1 SRCTISA
8 GSTISGTTFG
18 QLFAGDETQFS
29 DNFLSI
35 VADRGATPRARQNA
49 ALSLAEFGVAEAS
62 LLLEERLIDPTE
74 YFIETDIDLVR
85 RNYTWEAFVNA
96 AQSFELSDKIDER
109 MIRRIDDSWESSKIH
124 DYSILALGRSKSESS
139 ANKLGNLLKNNN
151 LSAMLAI
158 GRSGKKEFLP
168 PLIEKMG
175 INQDKEIRRK
185 SIEAVG
191 LLGDNKALPNLI
203 GLLDDTDAEIRQDII
218 NALANIKDPSV
229 IPPLANR
236 MSIEKQASVQVVLV
250 SALANLGATE
260 SISSIEPLLQTKNA
274 ELYFQVAQA
283 LYQITG
289 NSYGYG
295 WE

>member
-1 SRCTISA
+1 
-8 GSTISGTTFG
+8 
-18 QLFAGDETQFS
+18 
-29 DNFLSI
+29 
-35 VADRGATPRARQNA
+35 
-49 ALSLAEFGVAEAS
+49 
-62 LLLEERLIDPTE
+62 
-74 YFIETDIDLVR
+74 
-85 RNYTWEAFVNA
+85 
-96 AQSFELSDKIDER
+96 

-229 IPPLANR
+229 IPSLANR
-236 MSIEKQASVQVVLV
+236 SSSVPDNRQFLRLWMGIILT
-250 SALANLGATE
+250 SQKPNCQKLN
-260 SISSIEPLLQTKNA
+260 PLLLISRLIFPALQSILLVFSETIFLFA
-274 ELYFQVAQA
+274 SLHMWLGLFQ
-283 LYQITG
+283 LNESG
-289 NSYGYG
+289 LPL
-295 WE
+295 

>member
-1 SRCTISA
+1 
-8 GSTISGTTFG
+8 
-18 QLFAGDETQFS
+18 
-29 DNFLSI
+29 
-35 VADRGATPRARQNA
+35 
-49 ALSLAEFGVAEAS
+49 
-62 LLLEERLIDPTE
+62 
-74 YFIETDIDLVR
+74 
-85 RNYTWEAFVNA
+85 
-96 AQSFELSDKIDER
+96 
-109 MIRRIDDSWESSKIH
+109 
-124 DYSILALGRSKSESS
+124 
-139 ANKLGNLLKNNN
+139 
-151 LSAMLAI
+151 MLAI

-168 PLIEKMG
+168 LLIEKMG

-229 IPPLANR
+229 IPSLANR
-236 MSIEKQASVQVVLV
+236 ISIEKQASVQVVLV